1 MRRNETRNEILKTI
15 LYIGM
20 IPVVAGFLF
29 LYVWLGEE
37 VRASAVKLNELK
49 THEIKLRGE
58 YNLVQGERNRLH
70 RPDNLSKLARERLGL
85 IQPDPEPRKIRVT
98 LK

>member
-20 IPVVAGFLF
+20 IPLIAGLLF

-37 VRASAVKLNELK
+37 VRASKVKLNTLRSQ
-49 THEIKLRGE
+49 EIKLRGE
-58 YNLVQGERNRLH
+58 YNLVQSARNRLH
-70 RPDNLSKLARERLGL
+70 RPDNLSKLAREKLGL
-85 IQPDPEPRKIRVT
+85 VQPNPESREIRVK
-98 LK
+98 L

>member
-20 IPVVAGFLF
+20 IPVVAGLLL

-37 VRASAVKLNELK
+37 VRASAEKLRELQAR
-49 THEIKLRGE
+49 EIKLRGE
-58 YNLVQGERNRLH
+58 YNLVQNERNRLH
-70 RPDNLSKLARERLGL
+70 RPDNLSRLARERLDL
-85 IQPDPEPRKIRVT
+85 VQPNPEPRKIKVNI
-98 LK
+98 K

>member
-1 MRRNETRNEILKTI
+1 MRRNETRREIMKTI

-20 IPVVAGFLF
+20 VPVVAGLLF

-37 VRASAVKLNELK
+37 VRASAIKLDSLR
-49 THEIKLRGE
+49 TREIKLRGD

-70 RPDNLSKLARERLGL
+70 RPDNLSKLARENLGL
-85 IQPDPEPRKIRVT
+85 IQPDPETREIRVR

>member
-1 MRRNETRNEILKTI
+1 MRRNETGREILKTI

-20 IPVVAGFLF
+20 VPVVAALLF

-37 VRASAVKLNELK
+37 VRACAVKLDSLRSQ
-49 THEIKLRGE
+49 EITLRGE
-58 YNLVQGERNRLH
+58 YNLVLSERNRLH
-70 RPDNLSKLARERLGL
+70 RPDNLSKLARENLGL
-85 IQPDPEPRKIRVT
+85 TQPDPETREIRVN

>member
-1 MRRNETRNEILKTI
+1 MRSSETRGEILKTI

-20 IPVVAGFLF
+20 IPVVAGLLF

-37 VRASAVKLNELK
+37 VRASAVQLNNLK
-49 THEIKLRGE
+49 AREIKLRGE

-70 RPDNLSKLARERLGL
+70 RPDNLSRLAREKLHL
-85 IQPDPEPRKIRVT
+85 VQPNPEPRKIRVSPR
-98 LK
+98 

>member
-1 MRRNETRNEILKTI
+1 MRRNETRREILKTI

-20 IPVVAGFLF
+20 VPVVAGLLF

-37 VRASAVKLNELK
+37 VRASAIKLDSLRA
-49 THEIKLRGE
+49 HEIKLRGE

-70 RPDNLSKLARERLGL
+70 RPDNLSKLARENLGL
-85 IQPDPEPRKIRVT
+85 VQPDPETREIRVR

>member
-20 IPVVAGFLF
+20 IPVVAGLLL
-29 LYVWLGEE
+29 LYVWLSEE
-37 VRASAVKLNELK
+37 VRASAVRLEELK
-49 THEIKLRGE
+49 AQEIKLRGD
-58 YNLVQGERNRLH
+58 YNLVQNERNRLH
-70 RPDNLSKLARERLGL
+70 RPDNLSKLAREKLGL
-85 IQPDPEPRKIRVT
+85 VQPNPEPRKIVVD

>member
-1 MRRNETRNEILKTI
+1 MRRNETMREIIKTI

-20 IPVVAGFLF
+20 VPVVAALLF

-37 VRASAVKLNELK
+37 VRAQRVHLDTLK
-49 THEIKLRGE
+49 SQEIKLRGE
-58 YNLVQGERNRLH
+58 YNLVQSARNRIR
-70 RPDNLSKLARERLGL
+70 RPDHLAKLTRDKLGL
-85 IQPDPEPRKIRVT
+85 VQPDPESREIRIH

>member
-1 MRRNETRNEILKTI
+1 MRRNETGSEILKTL

-20 IPVVAGFLF
+20 VPVVAALLF

-37 VRASAVKLNELK
+37 VRASELKLDSLK

-58 YNLVQGERNRLH
+58 YNLVQSERNRLH
-70 RPDNLSKLARERLGL
+70 RPDKLSKLAREKLGL
-85 IQPDPEPRKIRVT
+85 IQPDPETREIRVMS
-98 LK
+98 K

>member
-1 MRRNETRNEILKTI
+1 MRPNETRSEILKTI

-37 VRASAVKLNELK
+37 VRASAVKLDELK
-49 THEIKLRGE
+49 AQEIRLRGE

-70 RPDNLSKLARERLGL
+70 RPDNLSKLAREKLDL
-85 IQPDPEPRKIRVT
+85 VQPNPEPRKIRVHF
-98 LK
+98 K

>member
-49 THEIKLRGE
+49 AHEIKLRGE

-85 IQPDPEPRKIRVT
+85 IQPDPEPRKIRVN

>member
-1 MRRNETRNEILKTI
+1 MRHNETGREILKTI

-20 IPVVAGFLF
+20 VPVVGALLF

-37 VRASAVKLNELK
+37 VRASAVELDALRAK
-49 THEIKLRGE
+49 EIKLRGE
-58 YNLVQGERNRLH
+58 YNLVQSERNRLH
-70 RPDNLSKLARERLGL
+70 RPDKLSKLAREKLGL
-85 IQPDPEPRKIRVT
+85 TQPDPETREIKIR

>member
-1 MRRNETRNEILKTI
+1 MRRNETVREILKTI

-20 IPVVAGFLF
+20 VPVVAGLLF

-37 VRASAVKLNELK
+37 VRASAIELESLK
-49 THEIKLRGE
+49 AREIKLRGE
-58 YNLVQGERNRLH
+58 YNLVQSERNRIS
-70 RPDNLSKLARERLGL
+70 RPDNLSKLTREKLGL
-85 IQPDPEPRKIRVT
+85 VQPDPETREIRVT

>member
-1 MRRNETRNEILKTI
+1 MPRNETRNEILKTI

-20 IPVVAGFLF
+20 IPVVAALLF

-37 VRASAVKLNELK
+37 VRASAVKLNTLK
-49 THEIKLRGE
+49 AQEIKLRGS
-58 YNLVQGERNRLH
+58 YNLVQNERNRLH
-70 RPDNLSKLARERLGL
+70 RPDNLSRLARNNLGL
-85 IQPDPEPRKIRVT
+85 VQPNPEPRKIVVR